1 MSACSG
7 IERWVGALSVVGRP
21 AQPPPGLLPDIL
33 RRSRRER
40 TLAVASRN
48 LGRPCPE
55 ERAILARQLLA
66 AHQSA
71 EIRSRV
77 ETIPLKGLHLA
88 HRLYPS
94 PGLRD
99 MGDLDLLVRR
109 RDLPAAHDALR
120 ALGYSGGGFPP
131 EGSSLN
137 AVEYLREECL
147 PVHLH
152 RHVSN
157 ASLPH
162 FMYRVDVDEIWAAS
176 RDGEMAPHHLV
187 VTLCE
192 HALKHSFS
200 ELILL
205 TDIELAA
212 RGADAALVAET
223 AWRWGLGCAVHYARV
238 LLRDLMGVEP
248 PALARIPLP
257 PPGWEGR
264 AFLGWARRRRWNGLS
279 ALGFLSMAR
288 GFRAK
293 ARFIGEALAPRSTE
307 GLRTRTVTG
316 RLGRALGA
324 LATWRR
330 PEPR

>member
-1 MSACSG
+1 MRSVDG
-7 IERWVGALSVVGRP
+7 WVGALSVVGRR
-21 AQPPPGLLPDIL
+21 AAPPPPLVPRIL
-33 RRSRRER
+33 DRSRRER
-40 TLAVASRN
+40 TLAVVSRN
-48 LGRPCPE
+48 LGLPCEE
-55 ERAILARQLLA
+55 ERAILGRQLLA
-66 AHQSA
+66 RHQWD
-71 EIRSRV
+71 EIRGRL
-77 ETIPLKGLHLA
+77 EAIPLKGLHLA

-99 MGDLDLLVRR
+99 MGDIDLLA
-109 RDLPAAHDALR
+109 RDVSAADRALR
-120 ALGYSGGGFPP
+120 GLGYAP
-131 EGSSLN
+131 ERDARRASPLD
-137 AVEYLREECL
+137 AVEYLRDDGL

-152 RHVSN
+152 GHVSN

-162 FMYRVDVDEIWAAS
+162 FMYRVDVGEIWAAS
-176 RDGEMAPHHLV
+176 RGGEMAPHHQV

-205 TDIELAA
+205 TDIELAG
-212 RGADAALVAET
+212 RDADPGLVAET
-223 AWRWGLGCAVHYARV
+223 ASRWGLERAVHYARV
-238 LLRDLMGVEP
+238 LLRDLMEAETA
-248 PALARIPLP
+248 ALERVPVP

-293 ARFIGEALAPRSTE
+293 ARFVREALAPRSTE
-307 GLRTRTVTG
+307 GLRTRTVAG
-316 RLGRALGA
+316 RVGRALEA

-330 PEPR
+330 RGPR